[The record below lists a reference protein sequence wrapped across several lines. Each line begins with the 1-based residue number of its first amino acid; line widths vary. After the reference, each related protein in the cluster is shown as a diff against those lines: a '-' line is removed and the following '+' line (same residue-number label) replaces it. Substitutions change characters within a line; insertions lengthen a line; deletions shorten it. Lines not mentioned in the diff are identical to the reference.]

1 MSNNPHYDA
10 VLADL
15 RQMKEDAQD
24 GIRAIERLISRASA
38 NSVTKPIEG
47 AATGSV
53 ANRVIAFL
61 ESQNG
66 RAVRTDEV
74 FKAVGPVNMKTLRG
88 TLARLAADKK
98 IGKHGRGKY
107 RAARRA
113 RGEPTAS

>member
-24 GIRAIERLISRASA
+24 GIRAIERLISRASV
-38 NSVTKPIEG
+38 NSAPKPAG
-47 AATGSV
+47 GVPGSV

-66 RAVRTDEV
+66 RAVRTEEIY
-74 FKAVGPVNMKTLRG
+74 KALAPVNMKTLRG
-88 TLARLAADKK
+88 TLSRLATDKK

-107 RAARRA
+107 RAARRT
-113 RGEPTAS
+113 REESTPSS

>member
-24 GIRAIERLISRASA
+24 GIRAIERLVSRASA
-38 NSVTKPIEG
+38 SSSPTESIG
-47 AATGSV
+47 TGSI
-53 ANRVIAFL
+53 ANRIVAFL

-66 RAVRTDEV
+66 RSVRTEEV
-74 FKAVGPVNMKTLRG
+74 LKAIGPVNMKTLRG
-88 TLARLAADKK
+88 TLSRLASDKK

-107 RAARRA
+107 RAARRN
-113 RGEPTAS
+113 REEPNPS